1 MSGHPGLTPVHP
13 VSSYYSHPAFLPHA
27 RDIREAQAGMQVN
40 LMRSIAMRSTS
51 TCTSRDNNRKSRRGL
66 NLFHPRLLSLARDM
80 EARREEEVKMLKLCW
95 QKELSNLT
103 VYISF
108 LFLAWQFHNYILH
121 KLIVIRGGGTSGSRS
136 TAAGGAK
143 AKSPLRG

>member
-1 MSGHPGLTPVHP
+1 MLSPV
-13 VSSYYSHPAFLPHA
+13 
-27 RDIREAQAGMQVN
+27 
-40 LMRSIAMRSTS
+40 
-51 TCTSRDNNRKSRRGL
+51 
-66 NLFHPRLLSLARDM
+66 RDM

-95 QKELSNLT
+95 QKELSDLT

-108 LFLAWQFHNYILH
+108 LFLAWQMHNYILH
-121 KLIVIRGGGTSGSRS
+121 KLIVIRGGGTSGSLS